1 MAKTELEY
9 MPGFGNDF
17 STESH
22 AGALPVGQNSPQRA
36 PHGLYAEKFSS
47 TAFTAPQAQNFRSW
61 FYRIRPSVIH
71 GRFRPIDAGLLR
83 TGPVSEVPTTPD
95 QLRWDP
101 LPLPD
106 DPTDFIDGLATI
118 ATNGD
123 AVAQLGIGIHIYSAN
138 RSMEDRFFYDA
149 DGELLLVPE
158 QGRLRLHTECG
169 VLELAPGEV
178 AIVPRGIKF
187 RVVLLDDTAR
197 GYVCENYGAQL
208 RLPERGP
215 IGSDGLANRRDFLA
229 PVACYEDREG
239 AFELVTKLAGSLYA
253 CDIGHSPLDVVAW
266 HGNVTPYK
274 YDLRRFNTIGSISYD
289 HPDPSIFTVL
299 TSPSDTPGTANVD
312 IVAFPPRWLVMEHSF
327 RPPWYHRNVMSEYM
341 GLIYGEYDA
350 KTGGGFMPGGS
361 SLHNCM
367 SAHGPDADAFD
378 AASNTELEPQ
388 KLTDTMAFMFE
399 SRYLIRPTQFA
410 MESDTLQ
417 DNYLDCWQG
426 LKKHFDPGPMGD

>member
-1 MAKTELEY
+1 MTTELEY
-9 MPGFGNDF
+9 LPGFGNDF
-17 STESH
+17 ATESER
-22 AGALPVGQNSPQRA
+22 GALPVGQNSPQRA
-36 PHGLYAEKFSS
+36 PYGLYAEKFSG
-47 TAFTAPQAQNFRSW
+47 TAFTAPQAQNLRSW

-71 GRFRPIDAGLLR
+71 GRFRPLDAGLVR
-83 TGPVSEVPTTPD
+83 TGPVTEIPTPPD

-101 LPLPD
+101 LPLPAE
-106 DPTDFIDGLATI
+106 PTDFVDGLVTMATS
-118 ATNGD
+118 GD
-123 AVAQLGIGIHIYSAN
+123 AAAQFGIGIHVFCAN
-138 RSMEDRFFYDA
+138 RSMEGRFLYDA
-149 DGELLLVPE
+149 DGELLLVPQ
-158 QGRLRLHTECG
+158 QGSLRLHTECG

-187 RVVLLDDTAR
+187 RVVLPDETAR
-197 GYVCENYGAQL
+197 GYVCENYGAPL

-229 PVACYEDREG
+229 PVACYEDRDGE
-239 AFELVTKLAGSLYA
+239 FELVTKLEGRLYV

-266 HGNVTPYK
+266 HGNLTPYK

-312 IVAFPPRWLVMEHSF
+312 FVVFPPRWLVMEHSF
-327 RPPWYHRNVMSEYM
+327 RPPWYHRNVMSEFM

-367 SAHGPDADAFD
+367 SAHGPDADAFE
-378 AASNTELEPQ
+378 AASDAELLPQ
-388 KLTDTMAFMFE
+388 KLADTMAFMFE
-399 SRYLIRPTQFA
+399 SRYLIRPTRFA
-410 MESDTLQ
+410 MESEALQ
-417 DNYLDCWQG
+417 DDYLDCWQG
-426 LKKHFDPGPMGD
+426 LEKRFDPGTAPD